1 MALTEDDLAEIRQRL
16 SEIRAESEKF
26 TKTLPELIE
35 MQDLLMEELN
45 SLYEA
50 MSEIY
55 GYAISYENDAKEMNK
70 RLEDILKVASK
81 TLGLQSFK
89 DFKE

>member
-1 MALTEDDLAEIRQRL
+1 MALTEEYLAELRQRL
-16 SEIRAESEKF
+16 VEIKAESEKF
-26 TKTLPELIE
+26 TQTLPELIE

-45 SLYEA
+45 GLYEA

-55 GYAISYENDAKEMNK
+55 GYSISYENDPKEMNK
-70 RLEDILKVASK
+70 RLEDILKISSK